1 LALLE
6 VKSLKIAFE
15 LTGGKRL
22 NAVNGL
28 GFTLNEGETLALVG
42 ESGSGKTT
50 AALSLM
56 RLLPKNAV
64 IDGGEILYKEKN
76 VLSAPDH
83 MLQKLRWKEI
93 AMIFQGAMNALNPVL
108 TIEEQMVEAILLHET
123 ISNEAAYARAE
134 MLMRRVEIDP
144 KRLKQYPHQFSGGM
158 RQRVMIAMALACEPK
173 IVIGD
178 EPTTALDVMV
188 QAQIFELLESLKKE
202 MGLSM
207 ILITHDLSILGDI
220 CDKVAV
226 MYAGEI
232 VESGTVEAIYAHAQ
246 HPYTQKLLA
255 AYPIIGKKRG
265 LPAFIPGQPLDM
277 TKPVTG
283 CAFYGRCH
291 KAMPVCL
298 TKPPLRT
305 VDSSHQYLCHLEGDS
320 ACAR

>member
-6 VKSLKIAFE
+6 VDSLKIAFE

-22 NAVNGL
+22 KAVNGISFSL
-28 GFTLNEGETLALVG
+28 DEGETLALVG

-64 IDGGEILYKEKN
+64 IDGGEIRYKQRD
-76 VLSAPDH
+76 VLTAPEG
-83 MLQKLRWKEI
+83 MIQKLRWKEI

-108 TIEEQMVEAILLHET
+108 TIEKQMVEAILLHET
-123 ISNEAAYARAE
+123 VSNEAAYARAE

-232 VESGTVEAIYAHAQ
+232 VESGSVEAIYEDAR

-265 LPAFIPGQPLDM
+265 LPDFIPGQPLDM
-277 TKPVTG
+277 TKPVQG
-283 CAFYGRCH
+283 CAFYSRCH
-291 KAMPVCL
+291 KAMPICL
-298 TKPPLRT
+298 SRPPLRT
-305 VDSSHQYLCHLEGDS
+305 VEGAHQFLCHLEGE
-320 ACAR
+320 A